1 MRIAQD
7 PRATDVRQDGSQI
20 LITVRAASEPADLP
34 IPIEAEALARYGLE
48 ERPVRRL
55 AEIGRLQYRTIGR
68 RRVTTLRW
76 LLEAIYAL
84 PARALEPDD
93 DVAAAASKR
102 AARGSR

>member
-1 MRIAQD
+1 MTLPSIDVAQEGAELVI
-7 PRATDVRQDGSQI
+7 R
-20 LITVRAASEPADLP
+20 VRAASEPVDVP

-68 RRVTTLRW
+68 RRVTTLKW

-84 PARALEPDD
+84 PARSVPVAEPIDD
-93 DVAAAASKR
+93 LAVAARKR
-102 AARGSR
+102 AARGPR